1 MPARR
6 ANIAYHLN
14 NMVAAPAGV
23 TVPKTIFKSE
33 DGIVVAYG
41 TSQPTTAS
49 TYAPGCILINTSTGK
64 VYVNTTTTFTSAAS
78 WSIIGSVTS

>member
-1 MPARR
+1 M
-6 ANIAYHLN
+6 AYESWEHE
-14 NMVAAPAGV
+14 NMIAAPAGV
-23 TVPKTIFKSE
+23 TVPKINFETE
-33 DGIVVAYG
+33 DGILICWG

-64 VYVNTTTTFTSAAS
+64 VYVNIETTFASAAS

>member
-1 MPARR
+1 M
-6 ANIAYHLN
+6 AYEEFDHEE
-14 NMVAAPAGV
+14 MIPAPAGV
-23 TVPKTIFKSE
+23 AAPRTIYKSE
-33 DGIVVAYG
+33 DGILFCYG

-64 VYVNTTTTFTSAAS
+64 VYVNITTTFTSAAS